1 MRKAAERAAAYL
13 VPAQREEPHAGS
25 FSLWRLLGVV
35 TFVGVVVTFVGVVAV
50 VVRVGFVV
58 AFAGA

>member
-35 TFVGVVVTFVGVVAV
+35 TFVGVVVTGLHQTFRPKLSREIHSG
-50 VVRVGFVV
+50 
-58 AFAGA
+58 